1 MVIVLV
7 PEGKLSLNRPL
18 FMVAVNERY
27 LNVSFLAA
35 LIINQWSRKVS
46 KSKQTE
52 ILVFIAYYIH
62 QAVRKTS
69 GLVFATK

>member
-1 MVIVLV
+1 MAIAIA

-46 KSKQTE
+46 KSKVRISIGE
-52 ILVFIAYYIH
+52 RYIPLTNGN
-62 QAVRKTS
+62 ANFR
-69 GLVFATK
+69 L